1 MLSYRTIVPH
11 TLELL
16 KLLCQEPY
24 LKQCRLV
31 GGTALALQ
39 YGHRTSVDLDFFGSF
54 DKEED
59 TLYTILQPYAEVR
72 RIKDS
77 PNIKIFFMDDV
88 KVDFVNYSAYSW
100 IDDAVE
106 EDGLRLASPKDIAAM
121 KINAIEDRGSKK
133 DFIDI
138 YFLLQHYSLKEI
150 LDFYS
155 QKYPNYSIYRA
166 LMSLTYFADADPK
179 EMPTMFEEISWEEI
193 KTYIK
198 QHVTSY
204 ERSEQAAN
212 GLKAEST

>member
-16 KLLCQEPY
+16 KRLCQEPY
-24 LKQCRLV
+24 LMDCRLV

-54 DKEED
+54 GNEED
-59 TLYTILQPYAEVR
+59 KLFTVLQPYAEIR
-72 RIKDS
+72 RVKDS

-88 KVDFVNYSAYSW
+88 KVDFVNYSIYPW

-121 KINAIEDRGSKK
+121 KINAIEGRGSKK

-138 YFLLQHYSLKEI
+138 YFLLQHYSLDELLK
-150 LDFYS
+150 FYS

-179 EMPTMFEEISWEEI
+179 DTPTLFMDATWDEM
-193 KTYIK
+193 KTFIK
-198 QHVTSY
+198 QKVVEY
-204 ERSEQAAN
+204 ERSAH
-212 GLKAEST
+212 